1 MTKRIATIV
10 LVALMGAG
18 LNAQTVDLT
27 QKSLE
32 DLMNIDVTSVS
43 RKEQKVSQ
51 TAAAVFVITR
61 DDIRHSGAQTL
72 PDLLRMV
79 PGMDVAQ
86 DSPSSWAISA
96 RGFNLQYSNKLL
108 VMVDGRTVYNPIFAG
123 VYWDSQNIPLNSI
136 ERIEVI
142 RGPGAAV
149 WGSNAV
155 NGVINII
162 TRKSDDNQGG
172 YLAAGGSNTGT
183 GPETVG
189 FGGKADHLD
198 AYRVYA
204 EGFHYGSQ
212 PTFSGQNWQN
222 DWRLIHGGFRTD
234 TKLSASDSLT
244 VEGEGYAGNEGEQ
257 VTVPISLA
265 PPVTETLAPR
275 ERYSGW
281 NVLGRWDRVSS
292 AQASTSIQIYFDRI
306 TRDDDTTIGAGMN
319 TVDIAF
325 QNRRPWGARQDIV
338 WGLGYRAVLDH
349 TAPTFAF
356 SFNPQNRLTQLF
368 SAFAQDEI
376 SLLPNRLSII
386 LGAREEHNDY
396 TGFDVEPSLRMVWT
410 PIEGNA
416 FWAAVSKADRIP
428 SRIDTAIRVN
438 FSALPGP
445 GGLPELVSLF
455 ANPAQKNEGLNA
467 FEAGYRSTVSSR
479 LSLDL
484 SAFYNR
490 YRDLESED
498 SGTPTL
504 ETSPLPPH
512 LLIPLMFGN
521 GNYGEAHGAELFAKW
536 KATSFWTLSP
546 GYAFFTMHTHPF
558 AGNNDETLIAAFN
571 GGTPD
576 HQAQLRSSMS
586 LPWHLEWNTAAYFV
600 DRLPAQSVPS
610 YTRVDT
616 GLIWQA
622 GERVSFS
629 AYGQNLLR
637 EAHPEYNGVDL
648 IGPPSVV
655 SRNAYARVE
664 WSF

>member
-1 MTKRIATIV
+1 
-10 LVALMGAG
+10 
-18 LNAQTVDLT
+18 
-27 QKSLE
+27 
-32 DLMNIDVTSVS
+32 MNIDVTSVS

-51 TAAAVFVITR
+51 TAAAVFVITK
-61 DDIRHSGAQTL
+61 DDIRRSGAL
-72 PDLLRMV
+72 NIPDLLRMV

-96 RGFNLQYSNKLL
+96 RGFNIQYTNKLL
-108 VMVDGRTVYNPIFAG
+108 VMVDGRTVYNPMFAG
-123 VYWDSQNIPLNSI
+123 VYWYAQNIPLNTI
-136 ERIEVI
+136 DRIEVI

-162 TRKSDDNQGG
+162 TRKADDSQGS
-172 YLAAGGSNTGT
+172 YLAAGGSDTGT
-183 GPETVG
+183 GPQTIG
-189 FGGKADHLD
+189 FGSKAKHLG

-204 EGFHYGSQ
+204 EGFHYNSQ
-212 PTFSGQNWQN
+212 PTVSGQDGNN
-222 DWRLIHGGFRTD
+222 DWRLVHGGFRTD
-234 TKLSASDSLT
+234 TKLSPRDSLT
-244 VEGEGYAGNEGEQ
+244 VEGEGYAGNDGEIY
-257 VTVPISLA
+257 TVPVSLA
-265 PPVTETLAPR
+265 PPVTETLALR
-275 ERYSGW
+275 DRYSGW
-281 NVLGRWDRVSS
+281 NLLGRWDRVSS
-292 AQASTSIQIYFDRI
+292 AQASTSVQIYFDRF
-306 TRDDDTTIGAGMN
+306 TRGDDATVGASLN

-325 QNRRPWGARQDIV
+325 QNRHPWGARQDVV
-338 WGLGYRAVLDH
+338 WGLGYRGVLDH
-349 TAPTFAF
+349 TAPKFAI
-356 SFNPQNRLTQLF
+356 SFNPQDRLTQLF

-376 SLLPNRLSII
+376 ALLPNRLSIV
-386 LGAREEHNDY
+386 LGARGEHNDY

-410 PIEGNA
+410 PTEGNA
-416 FWAAVSKADRIP
+416 LWAAVSKADRIP
-428 SRIDTAIRVN
+428 SRTDTGVRVN

-445 GGLPELVSLF
+445 GGLSELISILG
-455 ANPAQKNEGLNA
+455 NPKQKNEALNA
-467 FEAGYRSTVSSR
+467 FEAGYRSTISSS

-498 SGTPTL
+498 PAAPTL
-504 ETSPLPPH
+504 EMNPSPPH
-512 LLIPLMFGN
+512 LLIPLEFGN
-521 GNYGEAHGAELFAKW
+521 GNYGEAHGVEVFAKW

-546 GYAFFTMHTHPF
+546 GYAFFTLHTHAF
-558 AGNNDETLIAAFN
+558 AGHDDETLIASFN

-576 HQAQLRSSMS
+576 HQAQLRSNVS
-586 LPWHLEWNTAAYFV
+586 LPWHLEWNAASYFV

-610 YTRVDT
+610 YTRLDT

-655 SRNAYARVE
+655 GRSAYARVE
-664 WSF
+664 WFF